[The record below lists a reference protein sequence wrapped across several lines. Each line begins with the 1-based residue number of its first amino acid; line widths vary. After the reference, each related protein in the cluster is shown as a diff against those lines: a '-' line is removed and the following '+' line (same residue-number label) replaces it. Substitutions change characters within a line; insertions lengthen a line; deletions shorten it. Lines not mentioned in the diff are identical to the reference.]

1 MNDSL
6 VPPHRLREDELEAQA
21 RDRVARSPRLRQ
33 YASVIFDDAWADD
46 LFHLRWVLRGRV
58 REIVFWAMT
67 ITDEFKSPTKK
78 ARG

>member
-6 VPPHRLREDELEAQA
+6 VPPHRLREDELEWQA

-46 LFHLRWVLRGRV
+46 IDHLRWVLRGRI
-58 REIVFWAMT
+58 REIAVWASK
-67 ITDEFKSPTKK
+67 ITEEFD
-78 ARG
+78 G